1 MYLCQRIKEQKDY
14 GRDEHKKNLPAGIQF
29 FSIIRKEG
37 YLYVDKTNLVWQ
49 LTHSG
54 DLYNYLSR
62 PRRFGKSLLIDTLQ
76 CYFEGKKELFEGLK
90 IMELEEE
97 WTEYPVIRL
106 DMSGAGATAAE
117 IKDYLN
123 LEFSKYEALYSIKP
137 KETYRES
144 VRFQVI
150 LDTAYQKTGK
160 QVVVLIDEYDFPLQ
174 HSWKTP
180 EHEGCTEVYRSVFS
194 VLKLKG
200 NVLRF
205 VFITGITKFTQIS
218 LFSVLNHLTNIS
230 FLPQF
235 APLFV
240 ASPRRSMTV
249 NFAPDFGSLGR

>member
-1 MYLCQRIKEQKDY
+1 MAEMITRK
-14 GRDEHKKNLPAGIQF
+14 LPAGIQF

-97 WTEYPVIRL
+97 WTEYPIIRL

-137 KETYRES
+137 KETSRES

-150 LDTAYQKTGK
+150 
-160 QVVVLIDEYDFPLQ
+160 VLYSPYSNSKEMYFALSSSQ
-174 HSWKTP
+174 AS
-180 EHEGCTEVYRSVFS
+180 RS
-194 VLKLKG
+194 LP
-200 NVLRF
+200 RYPY
-205 VFITGITKFTQIS
+205 S
-218 LFSVLNHLTNIS
+218 LYLTI
-230 FLPQF
+230 
-235 APLFV
+235 
-240 ASPRRSMTV
+240 
-249 NFAPDFGSLGR
+249 